1 VAIAP
6 FTLSAPAK
14 INLCLLITARRP
26 NGYHDLQ
33 TAFQMLDIC
42 DTLSFELSDQL
53 SVESNIDLPVQ
64 TNLVYLAAKLLQ
76 EFSATKQGATIH
88 LDKFLPM
95 GAGLGGG
102 SSDAATTL
110 LGLNRL
116 WNLNISAKELM
127 RLGRQLG
134 ADVPVFVF
142 AQSAWGEGIGE
153 VLTPLVLKSS
163 FYLIVSPNCHVD
175 TARIFSHPELT
186 RDSSTITIAR
196 FLEHGARNDCEFVVR
211 ELYPEVDEVLLWL
224 NKWGPAKMT
233 GTGSCVFLQFDSR
246 LEAQSVAKQVPEQW
260 TTFVAQGLDK
270 SPVVSELAQLG

>member
-1 VAIAP
+1 MAIAP

-14 INLCLLITARRP
+14 INLCLLITGRRP
-26 NGYHDLQ
+26 DGYHDLQ

-110 LGLNRL
+110 MGLNRL
-116 WNLNISAKELM
+116 WNLNISAEELM

-196 FLEHGARNDCEFVVR
+196 FLEHGARNDCEIVVR

>member
-1 VAIAP
+1 MAIAP

-14 INLCLLITARRP
+14 INLCLLITGRRP
-26 NGYHDLQ
+26 DGYHDLQ

-116 WNLNISAKELM
+116 WNLNISAEELM

-196 FLEHGARNDCEFVVR
+196 FLEHGARNDCEIVVR

-270 SPVVSELAQLG
+270 SPVLSELAQLG

>member
-1 VAIAP
+1 MAIAP

-14 INLCLLITARRP
+14 INLCLLITGRRP
-26 NGYHDLQ
+26 DGYHDLQ

-116 WNLNISAKELM
+116 WGLNISAKELM

-196 FLEHGARNDCEFVVR
+196 FLEHGARNDCEIVVR

>member
-1 VAIAP
+1 MAIAP

-14 INLCLLITARRP
+14 INLCLLITGRRP
-26 NGYHDLQ
+26 DGYHDLQ
-33 TAFQMLDIC
+33 TAFQILDIC

-116 WNLNISAKELM
+116 WSLNISAKELM

-196 FLEHGARNDCEFVVR
+196 FLEHGARNDCEIVVR

>member
-1 VAIAP
+1 MAIAP

-26 NGYHDLQ
+26 DGYHDLQ

-110 LGLNRL
+110 LGLNHL

-196 FLEHGARNDCEFVVR
+196 FLEHGARNDCENVVR
-211 ELYPEVDEVLLWL
+211 NLYPEVDEVLLWL

>member
-1 VAIAP
+1 MAIAP

-26 NGYHDLQ
+26 DGYHDLQ

-53 SVESNIDLPVQ
+53 SVECNIDLPVQ

-196 FLEHGARNDCEFVVR
+196 FLEHGARNDCEIVVR

>member
-1 VAIAP
+1 MAIAP

-26 NGYHDLQ
+26 DGYHDLQ

-116 WNLNISAKELM
+116 WNLNISAEELM

-196 FLEHGARNDCEFVVR
+196 FLEHGARNDCEIVVR

>member
-1 VAIAP
+1 MAIAP

-14 INLCLLITARRP
+14 INLCLLITGRRP
-26 NGYHDLQ
+26 DGYHDLQ

-76 EFSATKQGATIH
+76 EFSSTKQVATIH

>member
-1 VAIAP
+1 MAIAP

-14 INLCLLITARRP
+14 INLCLLITGRRAD
-26 NGYHDLQ
+26 GYHDLQ

-42 DTLSFELSDQL
+42 DTLSFKLSDQL
-53 SVESNIDLPVQ
+53 TVESNIELPVQ

-76 EFSATKQGATIH
+76 EFSATNQGATIY
-88 LDKFLPM
+88 LDKLLPM

-116 WNLNISAKELM
+116 WQLGIPVDALM
-127 RLGRQLG
+127 QLGRQLG

-153 VLTPLVLKSS
+153 VLTPLVLAKSY
-163 FYLIVSPNCHVD
+163 YLVVSPGCHVD
-175 TARIFSHPELT
+175 TGRIFSHPELT
-186 RDSSTITIAR
+186 RDSSSITIAR
-196 FLEHGARNDCEFVVR
+196 FLEHGARNDCENVVR
-211 ELYPEVDEVLLWL
+211 QLYPEVDEALLWL

-233 GTGSCVFLQFDSR
+233 GTGSCVFLPFDSR
-246 LEAQSVAKQVPEQW
+246 LDAESVARQVPEQW
-260 TTFVAQGLDK
+260 TAFVAQGLDK
-270 SPVVSELAQLG
+270 SPVVSQLVQLG

>member
-1 VAIAP
+1 MAIAP

-14 INLCLLITARRP
+14 INLCLLITGRRP
-26 NGYHDLQ
+26 DGYHDLQ

-116 WNLNISAKELM
+116 WNLNISAEELM

-196 FLEHGARNDCEFVVR
+196 FLEHGARNDCEIVVR

-233 GTGSCVFLQFDSR
+233 GTGSCVFLQIDSR

>member
-1 VAIAP
+1 MAIAP

-14 INLCLLITARRP
+14 INLCLLITGRRP
-26 NGYHDLQ
+26 DGYHDLQ

-42 DTLSFELSDQL
+42 DSLSFELSDQL

-127 RLGRQLG
+127 RLGRRLG

-196 FLEHGARNDCEFVVR
+196 FLEHGARNDCEIVVR

>member
-1 VAIAP
+1 MAIAP

-14 INLCLLITARRP
+14 INLCLLITGRRP
-26 NGYHDLQ
+26 DGYHDLQ

-196 FLEHGARNDCEFVVR
+196 FLEHGARNDCEIVVR

-270 SPVVSELAQLG
+270 SPIVSELAQLG

>member
-1 VAIAP
+1 MAIAS
-6 FTLSAPAK
+6 FILTAPAK
-14 INLCLLITARRP
+14 INLCLLITGRRP
-26 NGYHDLQ
+26 DGYHDLQ

-42 DTLSFELSDQL
+42 DTLRFQLSDQI
-53 SVESNIDLPVQ
+53 SVESTIELPTQ

-76 EFSATKQGATIH
+76 EFSATKQGATIY
-88 LDKFLPM
+88 LDKHLPM

-116 WNLNISAKELM
+116 WNLNISAEELM

-196 FLEHGARNDCEFVVR
+196 FLEHGARNDCEIVVR

-233 GTGSCVFLQFDSR
+233 GTGSCVFLRFDSR
-246 LEAQSVAKQVPEQW
+246 FEAESVARQVPELW

>member
-1 VAIAP
+1 MAIAP

-26 NGYHDLQ
+26 DGYHDLQ

-196 FLEHGARNDCEFVVR
+196 FLEHGARNDCENVVR
-211 ELYPEVDEVLLWL
+211 NLYPEVDEVLLWL

>member
-14 INLCLLITARRP
+14 INLCLLITGRRP
-26 NGYHDLQ
+26 DGYHDLQ

-196 FLEHGARNDCEFVVR
+196 FLEHGARNDCEIVVR

>member
-1 VAIAP
+1 MAIAP

-26 NGYHDLQ
+26 DGYHDLQ

-42 DTLSFELSDQL
+42 DPLSFELSDQL

>member
-1 VAIAP
+1 MAIAP

-14 INLCLLITARRP
+14 INLCLLITGRRP
-26 NGYHDLQ
+26 DGYHDLQ

-116 WNLNISAKELM
+116 WNLNISAEELM

-196 FLEHGARNDCEFVVR
+196 FLEHGARNDCEIVVR

>member
-1 VAIAP
+1 MAIAP

-26 NGYHDLQ
+26 DGYHDLK

-116 WNLNISAKELM
+116 WNLNISAEELM

-196 FLEHGARNDCEFVVR
+196 FLEHGARNDCEIVVR

>member
-1 VAIAP
+1 MAIAP

-14 INLCLLITARRP
+14 INLCLLITGRRP
-26 NGYHDLQ
+26 DGYHDLQ

-116 WNLNISAKELM
+116 WSLNISAKELM

-196 FLEHGARNDCEFVVR
+196 FLEHGARNDCEIVVR

>member
-1 VAIAP
+1 MAIAP

-26 NGYHDLQ
+26 DGYHDLQ

>member
-14 INLCLLITARRP
+14 INLCLLITGRRP
-26 NGYHDLQ
+26 DGYHDLQ

-127 RLGRQLG
+127 RLGRRLG

-196 FLEHGARNDCEFVVR
+196 FLEHGARNDCEIVVR

>member
-1 VAIAP
+1 MAIAP

-14 INLCLLITARRP
+14 INLCLLITGRRP
-26 NGYHDLQ
+26 DGYHDLQ

-116 WNLNISAKELM
+116 WSLNISAKELM

-196 FLEHGARNDCEFVVR
+196 FLEHGARNDCEIVVR

-246 LEAQSVAKQVPEQW
+246 LEARSVAKQVPEQW

>member
-1 VAIAP
+1 MAP

-14 INLCLLITARRP
+14 INLCLLITGRRP
-26 NGYHDLQ
+26 DGYHDLQ

-116 WNLNISAKELM
+116 WNLNISAEELM

-196 FLEHGARNDCEFVVR
+196 FLEHGARNDCEIVVR

>member
-26 NGYHDLQ
+26 DGYHDLQ

-53 SVESNIDLPVQ
+53 SVECNIDLPVQ

-196 FLEHGARNDCEFVVR
+196 FLEHGARNDCEIVVR

>member
-1 VAIAP
+1 MAIAP

-14 INLCLLITARRP
+14 INLCLLITGRRP
-26 NGYHDLQ
+26 DGYHDLQ
-33 TAFQMLDIC
+33 TAFQMLDIF

-196 FLEHGARNDCEFVVR
+196 FLEHGARNDCEIVVR

>member
-14 INLCLLITARRP
+14 INLCLLITGRRP
-26 NGYHDLQ
+26 DGYHDLQ

-76 EFSATKQGATIH
+76 EFSSTKQGATIH

-116 WNLNISAKELM
+116 WSLNISAKELM

-196 FLEHGARNDCEFVVR
+196 FLEHGARNDCEIVVR

>member
-1 VAIAP
+1 MAIAP

-26 NGYHDLQ
+26 DGYHDLQ

-76 EFSATKQGATIH
+76 EFSATKHGATIH

>member
-14 INLCLLITARRP
+14 INLCLLITGRRP
-26 NGYHDLQ
+26 DGYHDLQ

-116 WNLNISAKELM
+116 WSLNISAKELM

-196 FLEHGARNDCEFVVR
+196 FLEHGARNDCEIVVR

>member
-1 VAIAP
+1 MAIAP

-14 INLCLLITARRP
+14 INLCLLITGRRP
-26 NGYHDLQ
+26 DGYHDLQ

-196 FLEHGARNDCEFVVR
+196 FLKHGARNDCEIVVR

>member
-1 VAIAP
+1 MAIAP

-26 NGYHDLQ
+26 DGYHDLQ

-233 GTGSCVFLQFDSR
+233 GTGSCVFLRFDSR
-246 LEAQSVAKQVPEQW
+246 FEAESVARQVPELW

>member
-14 INLCLLITARRP
+14 INLCLLITGRRP
-26 NGYHDLQ
+26 DGYHDLQ
-33 TAFQMLDIC
+33 TAFQMLDIF

-116 WNLNISAKELM
+116 WNLNISAEELM

-196 FLEHGARNDCEFVVR
+196 FLEHGARNDCEIVVR

>member
-1 VAIAP
+1 MAIAP

-14 INLCLLITARRP
+14 INLCLLITGRRP
-26 NGYHDLQ
+26 DGYHDLQ

-127 RLGRQLG
+127 RLGRRLG

-196 FLEHGARNDCEFVVR
+196 FLEHGARNDCEIVVR

>member
-1 VAIAP
+1 MAIAP

-26 NGYHDLQ
+26 DGYHDLQ

-196 FLEHGARNDCEFVVR
+196 FLEHGARNDCEIVVR

-270 SPVVSELAQLG
+270 SPIVSELAQLG

>member
-1 VAIAP
+1 MAIAP

-14 INLCLLITARRP
+14 INLCLLITGRRP
-26 NGYHDLQ
+26 DGYHDLQ

-116 WNLNISAKELM
+116 WNLNISAEELM

-163 FYLIVSPNCHVD
+163 FYLIVSPNSVSYTH
-175 TARIFSHPELT
+175 LT
-186 RDSSTITIAR
+186 LPTI
-196 FLEHGARNDCEFVVR
+196 
-211 ELYPEVDEVLLWL
+211 Y
-224 NKWGPAKMT
+224 
-233 GTGSCVFLQFDSR
+233 
-246 LEAQSVAKQVPEQW
+246 SV
-260 TTFVAQGLDK
+260 
-270 SPVVSELAQLG
+270 

>member
-26 NGYHDLQ
+26 DGYHDLQ

>member
-1 VAIAP
+1 MAIAP

-14 INLCLLITARRP
+14 INLCLLITGRRP
-26 NGYHDLQ
+26 DGYHDLQ

-76 EFSATKQGATIH
+76 EFSSTKQGATIH

-116 WNLNISAKELM
+116 WNLNISAEELM

-196 FLEHGARNDCEFVVR
+196 FLEHGARNDCEIVVR

>member
-1 VAIAP
+1 MAIAP

-26 NGYHDLQ
+26 DGYHDLQ

-153 VLTPLVLKSS
+153 VLTPLVLKNS

>member
-1 VAIAP
+1 MAIAP

-14 INLCLLITARRP
+14 INLCLLITGRRP
-26 NGYHDLQ
+26 DGYHDLQ

-116 WNLNISAKELM
+116 WSLNISAKELM
-127 RLGRQLG
+127 RLGRRLG

-196 FLEHGARNDCEFVVR
+196 FLEHGARNDCEIVVR